1 MQAGIKSHDTHTHTH
16 TTLHKSFACTHTH
29 SQVCSWHTQVRC
41 VGGWVKKCMMG
52 HIETDPWHPE
62 EHKEGFPTSG
72 RGEGGDGGQR
82 SKVESGWKVADN
94 MHKRTGGAPSTEHEQ
109 SDPLRPDGKKR
120 RDILKGGRK
129 VGKKVNWRCHQCGL
143 PLLFFFF
150 LLNIC

>member
-1 MQAGIKSHDTHTHTH
+1 
-16 TTLHKSFACTHTH
+16 
-29 SQVCSWHTQVRC
+29 
-41 VGGWVKKCMMG
+41 MMG
-52 HIETDPWHPE
+52 HIETGTHDIQRNTRRASQPQA
-62 EHKEGFPTSG
+62 EGK
-72 RGEGGDGGQR
+72 GGDGGQR

-129 VGKKVNWRCHQCGL
+129 VGKEVNWRCHQCGL